1 MNGRT
6 GPPPPHRDG
15 EHLMSSTPLQSVAEG
30 VAAAAAAE
38 AQLASAQERAAKA
51 RREAQEA
58 AAARKAI
65 AERSAKEQREA
76 QEKIAATRKAV
87 EDAAAAL
94 AAARAAAVARTAEEW
109 NEGPIGGTGMNRRA
123 QRRRPSLAAAAA
135 ASRVASSRAAAAA
148 SSRAAR
154 STTTAALPLLPSA
167 TSKPSPPGLPPMP
180 PGPSDELLTPG
191 LAPTPPGKDKF
202 KSRSDRSSK
211 FFFSASRQLF
221 DEAASEDPAR
231 AADSASLSLPPLA
244 TRRWDLEDDLDDDD
258 GLTSKRA
265 VELSDDLLRMIL
277 SMCPASTL
285 REAKAVDQ
293 RTHRIASELLRKI
306 GRRVGAFKG
315 TGRQKAHR
323 EVNFARWTWPDGDG
337 PQAPRG
343 AVETLRAAT
352 KALRLTVA
360 ATVTADAPSA
370 RAASS
375 SAFGSALR
383 ASGGGAAAPFDLPLL
398 APPLPPL
405 LQADA
410 GAADRLARPTS
421 AALDRLARPPSAA
434 PDKSMVPMV
443 HISPD
448 RLFIW
453 RDPGQ
458 RGWTTC
464 IVDRWHSHEV
474 LTVALIIEK
483 LSGPMCVGVV
493 GLNYQQD
500 HARGGDEPVLPRR
513 RGSAG
518 RSVGARWAAATDA
531 LASAAASCEG
541 SSPLERSSHAIVC
554 NAYSGR
560 VFFKGHRHEYL
571 AIPQPRVIKGSA
583 KSKGMLLRDG
593 CRLNVIVDAKA
604 RILRF
609 ELLAQHGCMLVPES
623 ELEVHG
629 LPAEVAVAVS
639 LGPTTVGS
647 AMSAGFGGALGVCG
661 ESRVRLVGSSIDDS
675 DVYDPGKTIK
685 DLWDVSNVVKPLE
698 SARSLRNPDGPGA
711 AAVDALAAEYMHV
724 LASTAEAS
732 GW

>member
-1 MNGRT
+1 M
-6 GPPPPHRDG
+6 PPV
-15 EHLMSSTPLQSVAEG
+15 QSAAEG

-94 AAARAAAVARTAEEW
+94 AAGRAAAVARTAEEW
-109 NEGPIGGTGMNRRA
+109 NQGPIGGTGMNRRA

-135 ASRVASSRAAAAA
+135 ASRVASSRADAAA

-167 TSKPSPPGLPPMP
+167 TSKPPPPGLPPMP
-180 PGPSDELLTPG
+180 PGPSEELPTPG

-231 AADSASLSLPPLA
+231 AADSASLFLPPLA

-343 AVETLRAAT
+343 AVETLRAAA

-360 ATVTADAPSA
+360 ATVTADAPAA

-383 ASGGGAAAPFDLPLL
+383 ACAPSGGAAAPFDLPLL
-398 APPLPPL
+398 APPPPPL

-410 GAADRLARPTS
+410 GAVDRLAIPV
-421 AALDRLARPPSAA
+421 ARPPSAA
-434 PDKSMVPMV
+434 PDKSMVPFV

-448 RLFIW
+448 RLLIW

-458 RGWTTC
+458 QGWTTC

-493 GLNYQQD
+493 GLNYQKD

-518 RSVGARWAAATDA
+518 RSVGARWAAAADA
-531 LASAAASCEG
+531 LASSAASWEG

-571 AIPQPRVIKGSA
+571 AIPQPRVLKGSA

-604 RILRF
+604 RTLRF

-647 AMSAGFGGALGVCG
+647 AISAGFGGALGSGG